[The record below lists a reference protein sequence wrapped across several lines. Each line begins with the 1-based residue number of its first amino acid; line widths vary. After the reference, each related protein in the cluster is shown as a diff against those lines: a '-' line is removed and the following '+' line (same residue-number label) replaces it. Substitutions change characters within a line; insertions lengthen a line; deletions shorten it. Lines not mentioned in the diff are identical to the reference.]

1 MPLISVVIPTRYR
14 PQLVQRAIDS
24 VLSQTCCDFEII
36 VIVDGPDPETVAA
49 LDNAREERI
58 TVLALE
64 HNVGLAEARNVGVR
78 RARGKW
84 VAFLDDDDEWLPD
97 KLQRQVETA
106 THLGGNHVFVACR
119 FIERTQSMER
129 VMPETLPTLVSIS
142 RSTSTAKA
150 AICSPRHFSDPQLF
164 CWRFRSRRGLR
175 HIEDTDWL
183 LRAMSHP
190 QIKVAVVPEV
200 LSVYNNKD
208 GDRESKL
215 TPWGVPLAWAK
226 THHYLFTR
234 RAFPFYIARLCL
246 DASRAGE
253 PLSTF
258 VGLLWLATRYGR
270 MNGRVL
276 GYFLAYSFVSD
287 ENLKRLRR
295 IRKVFTRRNESPRPS
310 LESPVSTPA
319 RQG

>member
-14 PQLVQRAIDS
+14 PQLVQRAIES
-24 VLSQTCCDFEII
+24 VLSQTCCDFEIL

-58 TVLALE
+58 IVLALE

-84 VAFLDDDDEWLPD
+84 VAFLDDDDEWLPE

-129 VMPETLPTLVSIS
+129 VMPESLPT
-142 RSTSTAKA
+142 
-150 AICSPRHFSDPQLF
+150 PGQHFSEYIYCEGGYLQPSTF
-164 CWRFRSRRGLR
+164 FGSRALLLEVPFTAGLR

-183 LRAMSHP
+183 LRAMGHP

-226 THHYLFTR
+226 THHHLFTR

-287 ENLKRLRR
+287 ENLKRLREHK
-295 IRKVFTRRNESPRPS
+295 KVFTRRPESPQPS
-310 LESPVSTPA
+310 LES
-319 RQG
+319 R